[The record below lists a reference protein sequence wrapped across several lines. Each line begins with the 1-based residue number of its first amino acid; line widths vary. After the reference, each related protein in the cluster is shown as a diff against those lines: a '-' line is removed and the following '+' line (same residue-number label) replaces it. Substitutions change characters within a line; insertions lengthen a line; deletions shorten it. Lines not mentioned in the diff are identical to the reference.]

1 MWEEEKRRG
10 TVAEPNY
17 APLPHTTMSGNSSA
31 PALPP
36 SLALP
41 PHLSAQKYF
50 FVCTLTIA
58 AWDALVLSP
67 RAWRLLKTPGWPPLK
82 LVFHALR
89 FLLVVELVATGER
102 AAARRFSSVLMRGRR
117 CVLRHGLHRGGESRP
132 RCSAL
137 VHPLTPRR
145 RRCAAASTCS
155 SRS

>member
-1 MWEEEKRRG
+1 MHLTGSVDVGGGEAKRDF
-10 TVAEPNY
+10 VAEPNY
-17 APLPHTTMSGNSSA
+17 IPLPHTTMSGNSSA

-102 AAARRFSSVLMRGRR
+102 AAAHNASAMLMRGRR
-117 CVLRHGLHRGGESRP
+117 RVLRHRLHRGGE
-132 RCSAL
+132 
-137 VHPLTPRR
+137 
-145 RRCAAASTCS
+145 
-155 SRS
+155 